1 MKRFVCYLVSITLLS
16 IFVCL
21 PVEAGSIKDV
31 VNVEKSIAVKTIS
44 DEDFSVWISSQEVL
58 VGSDWNKYTI
68 DLPNIVIPS
77 ASDTL
82 YQSYCNNYG
91 DFLLNV
97 SNEGYDLFEGN
108 DYDFKITTI
117 TLKTDKYM
125 TARGIYV
132 GNTEQLVRERYGRAV
147 NGSSGDC
154 SLLKYSYNGKSIF
167 FFISQEGL
175 VDKIV
180 ISLDSDVS
188 ASGEVT
194 TKFQEGNPE
203 ILFEEQIVYDEEGN
217 EIVEEVIAPESSYV
231 FEMFGIASE
240 EAIQRSKDITT
251 EVKASTICG
260 NEYLG
265 TFRIPVRLLVKHSLR
280 YKSEGVSTSKFLEYS
295 NIVSCYEKDESF
307 LSLTLTMLDSNS
319 ASIEDWIKPLETEEV
334 DELEVDENCSTDTG
348 NFEIV
353 STMLDYKDLEAGVIE
368 YISQDN
374 ENYSSASMYIKID
387 DQRVL
392 EVGITSAD
400 SSLVSDE
407 KIYNYILRSYSS
419 PSVLDIDLN
428 NQQNIEDGGAKG

>member
-1 MKRFVCYLVSITLLS
+1 MRRIFCSLVSIVMLTMF
-16 IFVCL
+16 ICL
-21 PVEAGSIKDV
+21 PVKAGSIKDV

-44 DEDFSVWISSQEVL
+44 DEDFSVWICSQEVL
-58 VGSDWNKYTI
+58 VGSDWSKYTL

-82 YQSYCNNYG
+82 YQSYCNDFG
-91 DFLLNV
+91 DFLVNI

-108 DYDFKITTI
+108 DFDFKITTI
-117 TLKTDKYM
+117 TIKTDKYM

-147 NGSSGDC
+147 SGSSGDY

-175 VDKIV
+175 VNKIT
-180 ISLDSDVS
+180 ISLDSDIS
-188 ASGEVT
+188 DNGEVT

-217 EIVEEVIAPESSYV
+217 EIIEEVIAPESSYV

-240 EAIQRSKDITT
+240 EAIQRSKDMTT
-251 EVKASTICG
+251 EVKASTLCG
-260 NEYLG
+260 NSYLG
-265 TFRIPVRLLVKHSLR
+265 TFRIPARLLVGHSLR
-280 YKSEGVSTSKFLEYS
+280 FKTDGVSNSKFLEYS
-295 NIVSCYEKDESF
+295 NVVSCYEKNESF
-307 LSLTLTMLDSNS
+307 MSLTLTMLDSDS
-319 ASIEDWIKPLETEEV
+319 ASIENWITPLEVEEIASTDV
-334 DELEVDENCSTDTG
+334 DETHNTDTG

-353 STMLDYKDLEAGVIE
+353 STMLDSEDFEAGVIE
-368 YISQDN
+368 YISQDSGT
-374 ENYSSASMYIKID
+374 YSSSSMYIKID
-387 DQRVL
+387 DSRVL

-419 PSVLDIDLN
+419 PSVLDIDLS
-428 NQQNIEDGGAKG
+428 NQESIEDGGAKG

>member
-1 MKRFVCYLVSITLLS
+1 MRRLFCYLVSVVMLTMFIY
-16 IFVCL
+16 L
-21 PVEAGSIKDV
+21 PVKAGSIKDV
-31 VNVEKSIAVKTIS
+31 VNIEKSIAVKTIS

-68 DLPNIVIPS
+68 DLPNIVISS

-91 DFLLNV
+91 DFLINV
-97 SNEGYDLFEGN
+97 TNEGYDLFEGN

-147 NGSSGDC
+147 SGSSGDC
-154 SLLKYSYNGKSIF
+154 SLLIYSYNGKSIF
-167 FFISQEGL
+167 FFINKDDL
-175 VDKIV
+175 VEKIV

-188 ASGEVT
+188 ANGEVT

-203 ILFEEQIVYDEEGN
+203 ILIEEQLVYDEDGN
-217 EIVEEVIAPESSYV
+217 EIIEEVIAPESSYV

-251 EVKASTICG
+251 EVTASTICG

-280 YKSEGVSTSKFLEYS
+280 FKTEGVSTSKFLEYS
-295 NIVSCYEKDESF
+295 NVVSCYEKNESF
-307 LSLTLTMLDSNS
+307 LSLTLTMLDSDS
-319 ASIEDWIKPLETEEV
+319 VSIEDRIKPLEMEEIAEEEV
-334 DELEVDENCSTDTG
+334 DEICSTDTG

-353 STMLDYKDLEAGVIE
+353 STMLDNKNFEAGVIE
-368 YISQDN
+368 YISND
-374 ENYSSASMYIKID
+374 EESYSSSSMYIRID
-387 DQRVL
+387 DKRVL

-428 NQQNIEDGGAKG
+428 NQQSIEDGGVKG